1 MAPRA
6 RAAATAASALRALQA
21 LGPARRAALGLA
33 VAALLLA
40 VVLAVRHETGR
51 PAVATAAALPPGPA
65 VTIAW
70 GGDFTPGSAYG
81 RPPDHGARDARRGR
95 PDRCAAPTS
104 RR

>member
-21 LGPARRAALGLA
+21 LEPARRAALGLA

-40 VVLAVRHETGR
+40 VVLVVRHETGR
-51 PAVATAAALPPGPA
+51 PAVATAAALPPGQ
-65 VTIAW
+65 TFTLAW

-81 RPPDHGARDARRGR
+81 RPPDHARGMLGAVAG
-95 PDRCAAPTS
+95 RCAAPTS